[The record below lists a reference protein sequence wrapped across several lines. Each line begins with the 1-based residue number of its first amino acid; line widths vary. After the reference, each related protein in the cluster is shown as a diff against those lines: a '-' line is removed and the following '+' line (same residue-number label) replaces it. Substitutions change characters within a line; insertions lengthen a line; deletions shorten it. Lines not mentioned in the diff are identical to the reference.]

1 MKVKHHQQIVDIL
14 YKEWDLGKT
23 ASKSIGKTCAWIYWF
38 EILSEV
44 EEVIIEQ
51 INDRI
56 VGVCG
61 YSKWNSKKHI
71 VRKKIYGLLKWLLIH
86 SFLVK
91 DKNAIYKYNNDY
103 DYLPKELENYFDGE
117 INILIV
123 NKLYRGKKI
132 GQKLLNKIFEMAKND
147 NMNNIQ
153 ILSDES
159 CNYKFYENLG
169 CIKVYEK
176 VIPNGEPDKCGNTT
190 TEKGF
195 IYEKKLK
202 NKGVK

>member
-1 MKVKHHQQIVDIL
+1 MKVKHHKQIVDIL

-23 ASKSIGKTCAWIYWF
+23 TSKSIGKTCAWIYWF
-38 EILSEV
+38 EILSEA
-44 EEVIIEQ
+44 EEVITEK
-51 INDRI
+51 INDTI

-61 YSKWNSKKHI
+61 YTKWNSKKHI
-71 VRKKIYGLLKWLLIH
+71 IRKKTFELLKWLLIH

-91 DKNAIYKYNNDY
+91 DKNAIYKYNDDY

-117 INILIV
+117 VTILIV
-123 NKLYRGKKI
+123 DKQHRGKLLGKN
-132 GQKLLNKIFEMAKND
+132 LLNKIFNMAMKD
-147 NMNNIQ
+147 GMKNIQ

-159 CNYKFYENLG
+159 CNYKFYETLD

-176 VIPNGEPDKCGNTT
+176 VIPNGEPDKCGNIKN
-190 TEKGF
+190 EKGF

-202 NKGVK
+202 I